1 MIRMTFL
8 APLGPYGYIH
18 AGKTKNSM
26 FKDHS
31 GYPCAEWFNHGVE
44 SFGSLRDFEKE
55 LRLLSSPD
63 SGHPHRTKVFI
74 IRGKV
79 REPFLKTPKIQRRYL
94 PSSDSH
100 TAPPIEA
107 DGDCRWLCLDIDNAY
122 APISIL
128 ETEARSIW
136 CSWSEE
142 EKAQY
147 ILSRIVPDLGLPD
160 WLSSSDFVAQTSS
173 SALLTHGSWKGHL
186 WFFLS
191 RAVAD
196 KTWKSILPKT
206 VDHALFQPVQPHYI
220 AEPRFIGCTDPLK
233 WNRIVYVDQGSP
245 LSSIPDHIPTP
256 EQEAKIQMEREE
268 IRRRNAEVLR
278 TTIQSGVDRSNTAAG
293 TNKWATIVAK
303 IKACNDGDRHD
314 QFWKIYHQMNCLVL
328 EGWVSDTKW
337 DRFKSL
343 WLEICPDSPWDIR
356 KVESMMA
363 AASKRAASSEKIVYN
378 PKESPVALPSMA
390 SSTPP

>member
-8 APLGPYGYIH
+8 APLGPNGPMH

-31 GYPCAEWFNHGVE
+31 GYPLAEWFRHGVD
-44 SFGSLRDFEKE
+44 SFGSLRDFEGQ

-63 SGHPHRTKVFI
+63 SNHPHRTNVFV

-94 PSSDSH
+94 PYKDNP
-100 TAPPIEA
+100 TVPPIES
-107 DGDCRWLCLDIDNAY
+107 DVDCRWVCLDIDNAY

-128 ETEARSIW
+128 DMEARSIW

-142 EKAQY
+142 EKSQY
-147 ILSRIVPDLGLPD
+147 ILSRIIPDLGLPE

-173 SALLTHGSWKGHL
+173 SALLMNGSWKGHL

-220 AEPRFIGCTDPLK
+220 ADPRFIGCTDPLK
-233 WNRIVYVDQGSP
+233 WNRIVYIDQGLP
-245 LSSIPDHIPTP
+245 LSIVPDHVPTP
-256 EQEAKIQMEREE
+256 EQEARIQLEKEE
-268 IRRRNAEVLR
+268 IQRRNAEILR
-278 TTIQSGVDRSNTAAG
+278 TTMQSGIDRSNSAAG
-293 TNKWATIVAK
+293 TNKWSLIVAK
-303 IKACNDGDRHD
+303 IKACTDGDRHIN
-314 QFWKIYHQMNCLVL
+314 FWKIYHQMNCLIL

-337 DRFKSL
+337 SRFKSL
-343 WLEICPDSPWDIR
+343 WLEICPESPWDVR
-356 KVESMMA
+356 KVESMMY
-363 AASKRAASSEKIVYN
+363 AASKKAEYVEKSAYT
-378 PKESPVALPSMA
+378 PKELSDAMPTTAFSD
-390 SSTPP
+390 PP